1 MEAHRPTA
9 RATLDPRCARGYVM
23 VHVVYYDATGAMD
36 ATDGKPSRTLCMS
49 ERQWVLLRSPSHRP
63 PSVPVTPDGR
73 YVRGAEVVAA
83 RKLADLGL
91 VTLEDCGG
99 SLRPGGRSDGHRWWM
114 EVTDLGKTVRDAQ
127 EAT

>member
-49 ERQWVLLRSPSHRP
+49 ERQWVLLGSLPRRH
-63 PSVPVTPDGR
+63 GR

-91 VTLEDCGG
+91 ATLEDCG
-99 SLRPGGRSDGHRWWM
+99 SLRRFGRSDGERWWM
-114 EVTDLGKTVRDAQ
+114 EVTDLGKIVRDAK